1 MSIERNTKW
10 IRGYWKG
17 DSSPSGCLSGLLKP
31 FLLGIGT
38 FSALISLLMSIFGE
52 SDEPIQ
58 GKPQQ
63 DPDITYIP
71 YPYDPSDPTEGGI
84 YPNPNDPSIP
94 IVFLPPGQGG
104 GSIYPILPGRII
116 VDPIDSMRHVV
127 SDRLNVLL
135 EKENDST
142 GTAFMKE
149 FKNLYPSQD
158 YQFVYF
164 DTLSYRMQ
172 MVVPPDKRNYL
183 KNNLNK
189 QMPTFDFILFDEE
202 VFALSAT
209 PADPGFKDR
218 NKSWYFDAI
227 NTYQAW
233 DITQGDP
240 NIIVAVVDNGFD
252 LNHPELNGKVV
263 KPKNMPERNAHI
275 FPIIDAEGHDHGT
288 HVAATAIGKANNGHG
303 VSGIAPG
310 CQFMPV
316 QVATADGMMPN
327 TMVMDGVL
335 YAIYNGASVVNVSLG
350 PEPPQWFCLLSP
362 QQQQRYIS
370 NDDQRLAMVWRKIYS
385 IADKHNCTIVVAAG
399 NENILSGYASKART
413 DSVIVVSA
421 VDQGLRKATFSNYGE
436 YAGWN
441 TNYSTVSAPGVDIYN
456 AINRG
461 QYASLQGT
469 SMASPIVAGAVALM
483 KSVNPNLR
491 TMDIREILRSTGRPL
506 FQPIGPLIQIDRA
519 LQKAQNWTPQPST
532 QNKNNK

>member
-1 MSIERNTKW
+1 
-10 IRGYWKG
+10 
-17 DSSPSGCLSGLLKP
+17 
-31 FLLGIGT
+31 
-38 FSALISLLMSIFGE
+38 
-52 SDEPIQ
+52 
-58 GKPQQ
+58 
-63 DPDITYIP
+63 
-71 YPYDPSDPTEGGI
+71 
-84 YPNPNDPSIP
+84 
-94 IVFLPPGQGG
+94 
-104 GSIYPILPGRII
+104 
-116 VDPIDSMRHVV
+116 
-127 SDRLNVLL
+127 
-135 EKENDST
+135 
-142 GTAFMKE
+142 
-149 FKNLYPSQD
+149 
-158 YQFVYF
+158 
-164 DTLSYRMQ
+164 
-172 MVVPPDKRNYL
+172 
-183 KNNLNK
+183 
-189 QMPTFDFILFDEE
+189 MPTFDFILFDEE
-202 VFALSAT
+202 VFALSAMPT
-209 PADPGFKDR
+209 DPGFKDR

-506 FQPIGPLIQIDRA
+506 YQPIGPLIQIDRA
-519 LQKAQNWTPQPST
+519 LQKARNWAPQQPT

>member
-1 MSIERNTKW
+1 MPIERNTRW
-10 IRGYWKG
+10 IKGYWKG
-17 DSSPSGCLSGLLKP
+17 DALPSGCLAGLFKP
-31 FLLGIGT
+31 FLLGIAT
-38 FSALISLLMSIFGE
+38 FSALISLLLSIFGE
-52 SDEPIQ
+52 TDEPVQ
-58 GKPQQ
+58 GTPQQ
-63 DPDITYIP
+63 DPDIAYIP
-71 YPYDPSDPTEGGI
+71 YPYDPSDPTEGGA

-94 IVFLPPGQGG
+94 IVVLPPGQGG

-116 VDPIDSMRHVV
+116 VDPVDSMRHVV

-135 EKENDST
+135 EKEDDDT

-149 FKNLYPSQD
+149 FKELYPSQD

-183 KNNLNK
+183 KDNLNK
-189 QMPTFDFILFDEE
+189 QMPSYDFILFDEE
-202 VFALSAT
+202 VFGLSAT
-209 PADPGFKDR
+209 PSDPGFKDR

-233 DITQGDP
+233 EVTQGDP

-263 KPKNMPERNAHI
+263 KPMNMPERNAHI
-275 FPIIDAEGHDHGT
+275 FPIIDSEGHDHGT
-288 HVAATAIGKANNGHG
+288 HVAATAIGKANNGQG

-327 TMVMDGVL
+327 TMVMDGIL
-335 YAIYNGASVVNVSLG
+335 YAIYSGASVVNVSLG
-350 PEPPQWFCLLSP
+350 PEPPQWFCMLSP

-399 NENILSGYASKART
+399 NENVLSGYASKART

-421 VDQGLRKATFSNYGE
+421 VDQGIRKASFSNYGE
-436 YAGWN
+436 FAGWN

-461 QYASLQGT
+461 QYAYLQGT
-469 SMASPIVAGAVALM
+469 SMASPIVAGSVALL
-483 KSVNPNLR
+483 KSVNPNLK
-491 TMDIREILRSTGRPL
+491 TMDIREILRTTGRPL
-506 FQPIGPLIQIDRA
+506 HQSIGPLIQLDRA
-519 LQKAQNWTPQPST
+519 LAKAKSWSPFPQS
-532 QNKNNK
+532 QIKSK